1 VDADDPLK
9 GRLELGILEKR
20 TISGSGGIMLGA
32 KTLLVVVFLLPTVV
46 FGQSLGE
53 VAKKEKK
60 RREKNQ
66 EKGVQARVVDEDEVS
81 TEEGDATASAE
92 SESEESAVESKA
104 SSATSP
110 TIDRRREESEWRR
123 RIGEVRQRLNAAR
136 ERHDFL
142 SSLHLN
148 HGEYYVDEKGHPAI
162 TSLEQLRRL
171 IGEAEIEL
179 DAATEAMEN
188 LREEARRAGIP
199 SGWFR

>member
-1 VDADDPLK
+1 
-9 GRLELGILEKR
+9 
-20 TISGSGGIMLGA
+20 MLG
-32 KTLLVVVFLLPTVV
+32 KKCLLVVVFLLPTVV

-66 EKGVQARVVDEDEVS
+66 EKGIQARVVGEDEVS
-81 TEEGDATASAE
+81 TEEGDESTGTE
-92 SESEESAVESKA
+92 SESEESVVESKA

-110 TIDRRREESEWRR
+110 TTDRRREESEWRR
-123 RIGEVRQRLNAAR
+123 RIGEARERLNAAR

-148 HGEYYVDEKGHPAI
+148 HGEYYVDEKGNPAI

-171 IGEAEIEL
+171 IGEAKMEL
-179 DAATEAMEN
+179 DAATQAMEN
-188 LREEARRAGIP
+188 LREEARRAGVP